1 MEKVYYSNVLI
12 PKQLDWRF
20 EATHLIEDIMAGFRL
35 VNTTRSGNWVVQISS
50 AEKKNLK
57 KILDRA
63 IEKY

>member
-12 PKQLDWRF
+12 PQALDWKF
-20 EATHLIEDIMAGFRL
+20 EAKHLIEGIMAGFRL